1 MCVNCVSYLA
11 LQIFM
16 HEERSAVLL
25 LSLSLATRK
34 ETYQAVNESADS
46 PIFISRIL
54 PGGHTATADE
64 CFANMSTTTMYAL
77 SPIQEIKAPIDLPT
91 RMYKLPP
98 IQGCEGSEAPL
109 VNGDAGGGGEVVRS
123 MIPP

>member
-1 MCVNCVSYLA
+1 MKKGPPS
-11 LQIFM
+11 FFFP
-16 HEERSAVLL
+16 
-25 LSLSLATRK
+25 SLSPSRHAERN
-34 ETYQAVNESADS
+34 QAVNKSADS
-46 PIFISRIL
+46 PIFFSPIL